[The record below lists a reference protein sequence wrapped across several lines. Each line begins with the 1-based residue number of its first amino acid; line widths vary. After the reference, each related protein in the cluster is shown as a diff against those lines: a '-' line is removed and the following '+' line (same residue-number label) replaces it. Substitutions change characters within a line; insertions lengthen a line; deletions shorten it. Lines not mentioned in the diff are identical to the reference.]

1 MHHVHHHFHH
11 VRGGLGSPR
20 RRRSGRRFEGDF
32 DRLIAFLEERQRDH
46 EQAAADLA
54 DKIRHL
60 KEYRTARRPSAEEPV
75 PAEAEGAATESSS
88 VTES

>member
-11 VRGGLGSPR
+11 VRSGLGPPR

-32 DRLIAFLEERQRDH
+32 DRLIAYLEERQRDH

-60 KEYRTARRPSAEEPV
+60 KEYRAARQPSTGEPA
-75 PAEAEGAATESSS
+75 PAEAEEAAAAGES
-88 VTES
+88 